1 MAKKTK
7 GRPDAKTTRK
17 MQFDMN
23 RRMTDALLQSA
34 GASAGIREGMEY
46 GRFPGTAG
54 DQMQTEKEDRTNRR
68 ASGGKMET
76 DMAKRPM
83 PRPSRAPASSK
94 KPTPRPAG
102 LSERRDLR
110 KAADSAA
117 AAMRGSALEEQDYQ
131 DFVVNRKA
139 GGKVK
144 KMAMG
149 GKCRGMGKATKGGSY
164 SRG

>member
-1 MAKKTK
+1 
-7 GRPDAKTTRK
+7 
-17 MQFDMN
+17 
-23 RRMTDALLQSA
+23 
-34 GASAGIREGMEY
+34 
-46 GRFPGTAG
+46 
-54 DQMQTEKEDRTNRR
+54 
-68 ASGGKMET
+68 
-76 DMAKRPM
+76 MAKRPM

-117 AAMRGSALEEQDYQ
+117 AAMRGSALEDQDYQ